1 MHRLR
6 TFRKA
11 KEEDESVPPVPTPPS
26 NHKGFKWGKS
36 SSPPPKQQP
45 EVDLQHVLPP
55 TDDFRISLLM
65 PNLAQRFSILQMEQA
80 AAAAAAAAGRKV
92 NGEDFA
98 ATGAVEGGD
107 GPAHTPPAFAPL
119 GDIAETSSIAGSTIG
134 AATQQNR
141 LTTKSEESSNLE
153 QDGSIMNRSRGGEGN
168 VLFGGRQK
176 VYRVP
181 TGASRVDSSE
191 DLPGRSASPMSGRVV
206 YDHDVT
212 DSAFAKPRKGS
223 LDRGASMEGSGDYDK
238 NRFTSSSTNSTPT
251 TTTRFSTAATSVA
264 SNTNSVSLPTAASVS
279 PLPTVGSGSM
289 ASSKPRRPLYEQA
302 LDQQLQDHQNSAAG
316 RLERL
321 ASIRKLGTTSPPMA
335 NYANGHNFQPAQQ
348 YTSPTSPTSIHNGN
362 QWPRKR
368 PDSPLSPPEEVAHEE
383 EEEKTA
389 ELDPSKQ
396 GPDLSTPNIG
406 TFNFGLEPVS
416 QTPLSPPV
424 SANAVEFPARGPFR
438 PGNLAGEQTERG
450 VPDRVVSP
458 PPEEERIP
466 LGGLGGR
473 RLSRDED
480 RAKAQTFLS
489 LRSNSSESSYGDESD
504 DDSKGRGRNV
514 APLQLTKQPTVSM
527 GQSPESVSPV
537 SPISPA
543 SNSERASDKS
553 VSPNLLPLRNPAISP
568 TSPRFSDIN
577 FTADDDSPT
586 LPPAQGLGVLVRQ
599 HLRSDSGHSSM
610 YAGSTYNRMSRNSRY
625 GASNGKQ
632 ASVYGAS
639 KGSSGS
645 GTARP
650 SGASGSSG
658 GNLWEFDDWDGVDY
672 ADDENGPP
680 SPSTISDSQGITA
693 PSIPQKAPGRTP
705 DLKSSGDKREEG
717 DWNKERELAM
727 SRAGERERNR
737 SEEEDEQDKDW
748 EQQLAFRR
756 QIIQQNLR
764 NQEKVNSQHD
774 MPFPPPDLREGPPR
788 SNGPGFNIL
797 KSKSS
802 NGFLAKGDAA
812 RGPRAPGMEPPIN
825 GLPMRPGG
833 RGGMMY
839 DEERMLRDTVRGP
852 HNMPPPPHHHHHPH
866 HPMMHQ
872 PPHHLPPHPRQFQ
885 GQQTLATGQPYNRYP
900 PGERSPIG
908 LPHPLHSP
916 MHAPRMRPRPSQEQ
930 MNSAQSTPRGVP
942 MGWRDENWGL
952 PRSAPGTQP
961 ATPTTPRDVRMPRK
975 QPSMPGMNGR
985 RDDMRQPPNQG
996 QQFRGREDMRGYD
1009 REPRRPPG
1017 GPPPHHPPQPRP
1029 QYDAPSRPGHESVE
1043 TSPPPPS
1050 HDFRRPRNGSN
1061 ASPAP
1066 TMRQRRGTLDSTPLP
1081 PLNTSMATAAAL
1093 VPPKQSQ
1100 PSSAAT
1106 PYSAVSS
1113 DRSPAIIQR
1122 TPTTAGSGG
1131 PPPPPAVVS
1140 SAMTSIQNS
1149 NAGFAPA
1156 KKRAVDKSQIGEPKL
1171 LSATSNIPTRALPPQ
1186 DPTPPLSDPSRSAKP
1201 RSRRMTTTQ
1210 NIFGGFGK
1218 NKSSEEVPSIPS
1230 SNHKSD
1236 DEIERSSF
1244 TDDPPP
1250 KKSKGG
1256 KLRKSTSDGGALA
1269 SRSRQQAMARG
1280 PSVPKIQ
1287 KVMVGMPA
1295 QNMDTPGG
1303 MI

>member
-11 KEEDESVPPVPTPPS
+11 KEEDDSVPPVPTPPS
-26 NHKGFKWGKS
+26 NHKGFKWGKNS
-36 SSPPPKQQP
+36 TPPPKQQP

-55 TDDFRISLLM
+55 TDDFRTSLLM

-80 AAAAAAAAGRKV
+80 AAAAAAAAAAGRKV
-92 NGEDFA
+92 NGEDFV
-98 ATGAVEGGD
+98 ATGVVEGGD
-107 GPAHTPPAFAPL
+107 GPAYTVPTPL
-119 GDIAETSSIAGSTIG
+119 GDIAETSSIAGSTVG

-141 LTTKSEESSNLE
+141 LTTKSEDSSNLE

-181 TGASRVDSSE
+181 TGASRVGSSE

-212 DSAFAKPRKGS
+212 DSAFAKPRKES
-223 LDRGASMEGSGDYDK
+223 QDRGASMESSGDYNK

-251 TTTRFSTAATSVA
+251 TMTRLSTAATSVA

-335 NYANGHNFQPAQQ
+335 NHANGSNSQPVQQ
-348 YTSPTSPTSIHNGN
+348 YTSPTSPTSIRNGN

-368 PDSPLSPPEEVAHEE
+368 PDSPLSPPEEVAHEK
-383 EEEKTA
+383 EEKTV
-389 ELDPSKQ
+389 ELGPRKQ
-396 GPDLSTPNIG
+396 GPDPSTPNLG

-424 SANAVEFPARGPFR
+424 SASAAEFPAHGSFS
-438 PGNLAGEQTERG
+438 PGNLAGEQKGRRG
-450 VPDRVVSP
+450 PERVVSP
-458 PPEEERIP
+458 PPEEERIS
-466 LGGLGGR
+466 LDSQRGQS
-473 RLSRDED
+473 LSRDED
-480 RAKAQTFLS
+480 RAETQTFLS
-489 LRSNSSESSYGDESD
+489 MRSNSSESSYGDESD
-504 DDSKGRGRNV
+504 NDNKGGERNV

-527 GQSPESVSPV
+527 GESPQSASPV

-543 SNSERASDKS
+543 SNPGRASDNS

-577 FTADDDSPT
+577 STADDDSPT

-599 HLRSDSGHSSM
+599 HLRSDSGHSSV
-610 YAGSTYNRMSRNSRY
+610 YAGSNYNRMSRNSRH

-632 ASVYGAS
+632 ASVYGAAS

-672 ADDENGPP
+672 ADDENAPP
-680 SPSTISDSQGITA
+680 SPLTISDSQGITA
-693 PSIPQKAPGRTP
+693 PPSIPQKAPGRSP
-705 DLKSSGDKREEG
+705 DLRSGGDKREEG
-717 DWNKERELAM
+717 DWNKERELAT

-737 SEEEDEQDKDW
+737 FEEEEDEQDKDW

-774 MPFPPPDLREGPPR
+774 MPFPPPDLKEGPPR

-812 RGPRAPGMEPPIN
+812 KGPRVPGMEPPVN
-825 GLPMRPGG
+825 GPPMRPDG
-833 RGGMMY
+833 RGRMMY

-852 HNMPPPPHHHHHPH
+852 HNMPPPHHHHP
-866 HPMMHQ
+866 MYQ
-872 PPHHLPPHPRQFQ
+872 PPHHLPPHHPRQFQ

-930 MNSAQSTPRGVP
+930 MNNAQSTPRGVP

-961 ATPTTPRDVRMPRK
+961 GTPTTPRDVRMPRK

-985 RDDMRQPPNQG
+985 RDDMRQQPNQG
-996 QQFRGREDMRGYD
+996 QQFRGREDMRGHD
-1009 REPRRPPG
+1009 REPRRHPG

-1081 PLNTSMATAAAL
+1081 PLNTSVATAAAL
-1093 VPPKQSQ
+1093 APPKQSQ
-1100 PSSAAT
+1100 PSSSATT

-1113 DRSPAIIQR
+1113 ERSPAIVQR
-1122 TPTTAGSGG
+1122 TPTTAGSSG
-1131 PPPPPAVVS
+1131 PPPAVVS
-1140 SAMTSIQNS
+1140 SAMTNIQNS

-1156 KKRAVDKSQIGEPKL
+1156 KKRTVDKSQIGEPKL

-1186 DPTPPLSDPSRSAKP
+1186 DPTPPLSDSSRSAKP
-1201 RSRRMTTTQ
+1201 RGRRMTTTQ
-1210 NIFGGFGK
+1210 NIFSGFGK
-1218 NKSSEEVPSIPS
+1218 NKSSEEVPAIRLPPS
-1230 SNHKSD
+1230 SNHRSD

-1244 TDDPPP
+1244 SDDPPP
-1250 KKSKGG
+1250 KKGKGG

-1269 SRSRQQAMARG
+1269 SRSRQQAMTKS

-1287 KVMVGMPA
+1287 KVMVGMPP
-1295 QNMDTPGG
+1295 QNMDAPEG